1 MSSQYTKSMYSKNMA
16 ELFASAGKKNT
27 GTPFGMC

>member
-1 MSSQYTKSMYSKNMA
+1 MYSKNMA
-16 ELFASAGKKNT
+16 ELFASAGNENT